1 MARKTFFSFHYKPD
15 VQRAQVVR
23 KSQFFKDHGEAGF
36 YDASA
41 FERTKNEDPAALKR
55 FLRKEMQG
63 TSVICVLIGA
73 ETASRRWVRF
83 EILQALCDARG
94 LMGIRVHSIADFD
107 GKTIAAGDN
116 PFDLLGVYRKDD
128 VVQVIERKTVN
139 DKWSY
144 TSDFGKQELE
154 TWPYT
159 PNLPPPGSTAL
170 SHFFAVH
177 SWTNAPHEKIE
188 RWIETAARQAGY

>member
-23 KSQFFKDHGEAGF
+23 RSHFFKDHGDAGF

-41 FERTKNEDPAALKR
+41 FEKTKNDDPAALKR
-55 FLRKEMQG
+55 FLIKEIQG

-73 ETASRRWVRF
+73 QTASRRWVRF

-94 LMGIRVHSIADFD
+94 LVGVSIHSIANFS
-107 GKTIAAGDN
+107 GETTAAGDN
-116 PFDLLGVYRKDD
+116 PFDLLGVFRKDD
-128 VVQVIERKTVN
+128 AVHVIERKTVR
-139 DKWSY
+139 DPWTY
-144 TSDFGKQELE
+144 TSDFGKQELK

-159 PNLPPPGSTAL
+159 LKLPPLGNTAL
-170 SHFFAVH
+170 SQFFLVH
-177 SWTNAPHEKIE
+177 SWTGTPHEKIE
-188 RWIETAARQAGY
+188 GWIEAAAIQAGY